1 MRRALLTLALLMLC
15 AQAACA
21 EVYFGE
27 PPADWAQREV
37 LEWTAF
43 DVNAG
48 DAMLLRCGGESMLV
62 DGGLARYGERLAQ
75 MLAVRGVSGVD
86 RMLFTHMH
94 DDHAAGLIDL
104 LKSGFPAHELLH
116 GYSDTAL
123 RQDEYGQCV
132 LQIAQAQ
139 GLPMRRIGEGDALTL
154 GGARIAVYQSDVK
167 RNANARSL
175 VLHVTFGDCALL
187 LCADISGVVQHDFAD
202 RLPEGAMRAQVIKM
216 PHHSLTPAVPEFLD
230 AVTPSVA
237 VVTNRSRDVASKAA
251 HQFEQ
256 RALTALFCGDGSVTA
271 VTDGTD
277 WYIRQSEDGE

>member
-1 MRRALLTLALLMLC
+1 MRRALLMLVLLMLC
-15 AQAACA
+15 AQAAHA

-27 PPADWAQREV
+27 PPADWAQLEV
-37 LEWTAF
+37 LEWMAF

-62 DGGLARYGERLAQ
+62 DGGPARYGERLAQ
-75 MLAVRGVSGVD
+75 MLEVRGVSSVE

-94 DDHAAGLIDL
+94 DDHAAGLIHL
-104 LKSGFPAHELLH
+104 LNAGFPVSELLH

-123 RQDEYGQCV
+123 RQDEYGQRV

-139 GLPMRRIGEGDALTL
+139 ALPIRRIGEGDELTL
-154 GGARIAVYQSDVK
+154 GGARIAVCQSEVK

-175 VLHVTFGDCALL
+175 MLHVTFGDCALL

-202 RLPEGAMRAQVIKM
+202 RLPEGALRAEVIKM

-230 AVTPSVA
+230 AVMPTAA
-237 VVTNRSRDVASKAA
+237 VVTNRSRDVKSKAA

-256 RALTALFCGDGSVTA
+256 RGLTALFCGDGSVTA

-277 WYIRQSEDGE
+277 WYIRQSGDGE